1 MKRLSFVVRMA
12 AFAALIAL
20 CLTGQTKKHAF
31 TPHDKAFYASKAL
44 VDFVNPGLT
53 ITINSAAIASNGTIN
68 VTYTLTDPN
77 GLPLDATGATTPG
90 VISLAYVAGLHP
102 QGPGTICRLHDC
114 ASDRRGAGHYYP
126 PGFRG
131 FRGVQPTLGRSGPI
145 PIHLYCEGP
154 RGI

>member
-20 CLTGQTKKHAF
+20 CVTGQTKKHAF

-44 VDFVNPGLT
+44 LDFVNPGLT

-90 VISLAYVAGLHP
+90 VISLAYVAAYIPKGQEQYVAYTTAQATGKVL
-102 QGPGTICRLHDC
+102 GTITRPDFEVF
-114 ASDRRGAGHYYP
+114 AGTP
-126 PGFRG
+126 TQVAPGQYQYTF
-131 FRGVQPTLGRSGPI
+131 
-145 PIHLYCEGP
+145 HCEGP
-154 RGI
+154 LGI